1 MVSDNGVCTEPLSVE
16 GCIWVAK
23 ICYFRKKERIR
34 CREGTEY
41 TSRRVS
47 SYEIPVARTM
57 SDAESFIPLRRFDVV
72 ELCAQQ
78 SDDPENFREFGRLLL
93 ALLHHQSLKILDV
106 LKDAYAEFNPDR
118 DTLRIDR
125 EVDKDVLAET
135 LKQRFDETLLC
146 ANYQRLSSEE
156 LHRALHEASIIP
168 LNTHVDLNDYKDY
181 AFYFRGSE
189 RKALPVRNYVKKKDV
204 EVENLERVAVLLRF
218 KDPEHFDHKKKK
230 WRMEEIDFKPGKI
243 YLYLY
248 KNVPKNDLELLF
260 PNVEVSMTWRDKLLF
275 AVPAAAGAGPLL
287 FKVLPSL
294 GLIVGVIVLFTVGP
308 EFAKQ
313 WNFDTGEGKPIF
325 PILVAVLS
333 ASFALGGFA
342 VRQYLNY
349 KNKKLKFQKRVT
361 DTLFFKNLVTNRGV
375 LFTIIDSA
383 EEELG
388 KEMVLTYHHLRQSHK
403 PLTERQLDE
412 RVEAWIKTH
421 CDRDVDF
428 DVSKA
433 LQRLS
438 AFRQDGR
445 SLISENGGHWSALSL
460 DDAKVVLDRHWDGLF
475 IYSRD

>member
-1 MVSDNGVCTEPLSVE
+1 MN
-16 GCIWVAK
+16 
-23 ICYFRKKERIR
+23 
-34 CREGTEY
+34 
-41 TSRRVS
+41 
-47 SYEIPVARTM
+47 
-57 SDAESFIPLRRFDVV
+57 DAESFIPLRRFDVV

-78 SDDPENFREFGRLLL
+78 SDDPDSFRELGRLLL
-93 ALLHHQSLKILDV
+93 ALLHHQSLKILDA

-118 DTLRIDR
+118 DTIRIDR
-125 EVDKDVLAET
+125 EVNLDALAET

-146 ANYQRLSSEE
+146 ANYQRLSPEE
-156 LHRALHEASIIP
+156 LDRALHEASIIP

-189 RKALPVRNYVKKKDV
+189 RRTLSVRNYVKNKEV

-260 PNVEVSMTWRDKLLF
+260 PNVEASMTWRDKLLF

-287 FKVLPSL
+287 IKVLPSL
-294 GLIVGVIVLFTVGP
+294 GLIVGAIVLLVMGAD
-308 EFAKQ
+308 FARQ
-313 WNFDTGEGKPIF
+313 WNLNTGEGQAVW

-342 VRQYLNY
+342 VKQYLNY

-375 LFTIIDSA
+375 LCTIVDSA

-388 KEMVLTYHHLRQSHK
+388 KEMVLAYHHLRQSDN
-403 PLTERQLDE
+403 PLTEEELDE
-412 RVEAWIKTH
+412 QVEDWIRKH
-421 CDRDVDF
+421 CNREVNF
-428 DVSKA
+428 DVHKA

-438 AFRQDGR
+438 AFRHEGQAV
-445 SLISENGGHWSALSL
+445 ISENGGHWSALSM
-460 DDAKVVLDRHWDGLF
+460 DDAKAVLDRHWDNLF
-475 IYSRD
+475 SYSRE